1 MKKLLLLMVLI
12 WGAGAYG
19 FWYWTD
25 PHTQR
30 MSYRI
35 VTIKRGDIGSTI
47 NTTGTIEPEE
57 VVDVGAQVAG
67 RIESFAPDPGNPGK
81 TISYGSRVEQ
91 GTVLARLDSALFQ
104 ARLDQARGRVARAQ
118 ADIEFAQAKLR
129 QADRELERCR
139 KLKSRGTAVIA
150 AQEYDAALV
159 NAESAKATLA
169 VNEGALAVAK
179 ADLEEAS
186 VNLGYTTIRSPVKGI
201 ILDRRINIGQIV
213 VASLNA
219 PSLFLIAKD
228 LGRLEIWSSVNET
241 DIGSIHVGQKV
252 HFTVSALPHDTF
264 QGKVSQI
271 RLNASMTQN
280 VVTYTVVVEVDNL
293 SGRLLPYLTARIQ
306 FELEARKGVLLVPNA
321 ALRWQPKVQ
330 SIVPEALEEYALW
343 LDRRAPAQGDSAPKS
358 AYSPDEPT
366 ALIWIRQGDFVR
378 PIKVRVGL
386 SDGNATEILSD
397 RLAEGTEI
405 VVGANRIDTDP
416 DALSIL
422 PHTWS
427 EPPKK

>member
-1 MKKLLLLMVLI
+1 
-12 WGAGAYG
+12 
-19 FWYWTD
+19 
-25 PHTQR
+25 
-30 MSYRI
+30 
-35 VTIKRGDIGSTI
+35 
-47 NTTGTIEPEE
+47 
-57 VVDVGAQVAG
+57 
-67 RIESFAPDPGNPGK
+67 
-81 TISYGSRVEQ
+81 
-91 GTVLARLDSALFQ
+91 
-104 ARLDQARGRVARAQ
+104 
-118 ADIEFAQAKLR
+118 
-129 QADRELERCR
+129 
-139 KLKSRGTAVIA
+139 
-150 AQEYDAALV
+150 
-159 NAESAKATLA
+159 
-169 VNEGALAVAK
+169 
-179 ADLEEAS
+179 
-186 VNLGYTTIRSPVKGI
+186 
-201 ILDRRINIGQIV
+201 
-213 VASLNA
+213 
-219 PSLFLIAKD
+219 
-228 LGRLEIWSSVNET
+228 
-241 DIGSIHVGQKV
+241 V

-280 VVTYTVVVEVDNL
+280 VVTYTVVVAVDNL

-330 SIVPEALEEYALW
+330 SIVPEAREEYALW